1 MNIAINCRHLISGK
15 LEGFGNY
22 TYEITKRI
30 CEHQKEHTFYLIFD
44 RDVDDSFVFTKNC
57 IPIKLSPP
65 TRHPFLTLFW
75 TRYPLHNALK
85 RYKIDLFWSPD
96 GICDLL
102 SSIPQIITIH
112 DLNFEH
118 YPEDSP
124 KWVSWYYRRYY
135 TQYASKANQIITVS
149 DYSKNDICN
158 FYNIDQEKI
167 SVVYNGVSNEFGPIS
182 NEEKNEY
189 QTSYTKGKPYF
200 IFVGSIHPRK
210 NVERLLQAYAS
221 FHKNNPEYQL
231 LIVGSNMWRKKSLKV
246 PEAIEENVIFTGHVQ
261 MEILTKLMASAFALV
276 YPPYFEGFGI
286 PLVEAMKCGVP
297 VLSSDRTCLPEVA
310 GNAALYFD
318 PFDVDQMARGME
330 EITSNPSK
338 RKELIENGLK
348 KAQNYDWDQAAA
360 KTWDILK
367 AFL

>member
-1 MNIAINCRHLISGK
+1 
-15 LEGFGNY
+15 
-22 TYEITKRI
+22 
-30 CEHQKEHTFYLIFD
+30 
-44 RDVDDSFVFTKNC
+44 
-57 IPIKLSPP
+57 
-65 TRHPFLTLFW
+65 
-75 TRYPLHNALK
+75 
-85 RYKIDLFWSPD
+85 
-96 GICDLL
+96 
-102 SSIPQIITIH
+102 
-112 DLNFEH
+112 
-118 YPEDSP
+118 
-124 KWVSWYYRRYY
+124 
-135 TQYASKANQIITVS
+135 
-149 DYSKNDICN
+149 
-158 FYNIDQEKI
+158 
-167 SVVYNGVSNEFGPIS
+167 
-182 NEEKNEY
+182 
-189 QTSYTKGKPYF
+189 
-200 IFVGSIHPRK
+200 
-210 NVERLLQAYAS
+210 
-221 FHKNNPEYQL
+221 
-231 LIVGSNMWRKKSLKV
+231 MWRKKSLKV

-348 KAQNYDWDQAAA
+348 KAQNYNWDQAAA